1 MAQFAL
7 PTSIEFLPPP
17 VLHNERGEVRTVGVE
32 IEFVGPSAEKTVQ
45 ALQEALGGRLIEVD
59 PHSFALKDS
68 AIGELTVELDSR
80 ILHPGKGGGGRK
92 GVLPKVAALFGFA
105 ASYLVPCELVTAPTP
120 IDHLPEL
127 DRVLGILRKLGA
139 KGTQDAPFYAFGL
152 HFNPEVPRQDAQ
164 TVTAVMKSFV
174 LLNPWL
180 RREVSPDRTRNL
192 LGFADP
198 FPAEYTRMIVS
209 PDYWPDIHRFMD
221 DYLAANPTRNRDLD
235 LLPLLLHLDQERVR
249 AMLPNEKINARPTF
263 HYRLPDARV
272 SDPGWSIA
280 PDWNRWVAV
289 ERLAFDRE
297 RLDMVGTTYLAFEG
311 EDKSWANI
319 VEQVVRS

>member
-1 MAQFAL
+1 MAQTAL
-7 PTSIEFLPPP
+7 PTSIDFLSPP
-17 VLHNERGEVRTVGVE
+17 VLRNERGEMRTVGVE

-45 ALQEALGGRLIEVD
+45 ALQEALGGRLLEVD

-92 GVLPKVAALFGFA
+92 GVLPKIAALFGFA
-105 ASYLVPCELVTAPTP
+105 ASYLVPCELVTAPRP
-120 IDHLPEL
+120 IDRLQEL
-127 DRVLGILRKLGA
+127 DCILDILRGVGA

-152 HFNPEVPRQDAQ
+152 HFNPETPRRDAE
-164 TVTAVMKSFV
+164 TVTAFMKSFV

-180 RREVSPDRTRNL
+180 RREVSPDRTRDF

-198 FPAEYTRMIVS
+198 FPADYIRMIVS
-209 PDYWPDIHRFMD
+209 PDYWPDIQRFID

-235 LLPLLLHLDQERVR
+235 LLPLLHHLDRERVR
-249 AMLPNEKINARPTF
+249 AVLPHEKINDRPTF

-289 ERLAFDRE
+289 ERLAFDRKT
-297 RLDMVGTTYLAFEG
+297 LDMVGSTYLAFKG
-311 EDKSWANI
+311 EDKSWANV

>member
-1 MAQFAL
+1 MAQTAL
-7 PTSIEFLPPP
+7 LTTIDFLEPPM
-17 VLHNERGEVRTVGVE
+17 LCNERGEKRMVGVE
-32 IEFVGPSAEKTVQ
+32 IEFVGPSAEKTIQ
-45 ALQEALGGRLIEVD
+45 ALQQALGGRLIEVD

-80 ILHPGKGGGGRK
+80 ILHPGKGGSGQK
-92 GVLPKVAALFGFA
+92 GVLPKIAALFGFA
-105 ASYLVPCELVTAPTP
+105 ASYLVPCELVTGPFP
-120 IDHLPEL
+120 IDRLQEL
-127 DRVLGILRKLGA
+127 DRVLSILRGLGA

-152 HFNPEVPRQDAQ
+152 HFNPEIPRLDAE
-164 TVTAVMKSFV
+164 TLAAFMKSFV

-180 RREVSPDRTRNL
+180 RREVSPDRTRDL

-198 FPAEYTRMIVS
+198 FPADYVRRIVS
-209 PDYWPDIHRFMD
+209 PDYWPDIPLFID
-221 DYLAANPTRNRDLD
+221 DYLSANPTRNRDLD
-235 LLPLLLHLDQERVR
+235 LLPLLHHLDKDRVR
-249 AMLPNEKINARPTF
+249 AVLPNEKINGRPTF

-289 ERLAFDRE
+289 ERLAADRTT
-297 RLDMVGTTYLAFEG
+297 LDTVCRTYLAFDG
-311 EDKSWANI
+311 EDKSWANV